1 MREHARQN
9 RFYIT
14 AGVVLLLLLGMAWIA
29 FASDSYATERDVEW
43 GQYQNSPT
51 NNGVI
56 GEIETPAT
64 YNETALK
71 WSRKMVS
78 GYTTSFTP
86 PLIIDGYLYTASS
99 THVYR
104 INKNTGEVVKESA
117 ELLLN
122 VGYGLNPITYD
133 ADNDQLYVPILKGR
147 VQCLDAETLQ
157 SKWISEE
164 YRYSQTLSPISYID
178 GCVYTGIWETE
189 TKDGV
194 FFCLDAATGETK
206 WKYVPSEHGESK
218 HGFYWAGCYVDDNY
232 VVVGSDDGADNT
244 FAEAGAYPE
253 SATVYS
259 FDRRT
264 GAVVDKISGIK
275 GDIRSTV
282 VYDGG
287 HIYFVSKGGRL
298 YKTSFGADGKFSNT
312 SYIQLQVKGK
322 SGSDMVDAMMTSPP
336 VIHNGRIYVGAAGAG
351 GQFNADGGHM
361 FAVIR
366 DDGTL
371 SDSSLIYTV
380 PVSGYPQ
387 APPILSTATENTDG
401 KVRLYFTFNAYP
413 GGIYCLEDSASATA
427 SSHSN
432 AQLLFRPEVSMQQYC
447 ISPLC
452 CDREGTFYYKNDS
465 GNLFAVALN
474 KAYLNDISVKYG
486 NTELAWEY
494 PFEPG
499 ILNYS
504 LQAPN
509 DAAAVDVRLDV
520 PEGMAAKVNGEDY
533 TGSKISVAVGE
544 DAAAIPVT
552 VSKTVGEKTYTR
564 TYTLST
570 AALSNNANLAGLLI
584 SASNTAPAQIAD
596 SGDWISASKGIGYD
610 PVFDPGIEDYVG
622 RICEVDTGKAFLR
635 LWLETADQEAT
646 VKVIPVQ
653 NVGNS
658 QSRLNE
664 DGTIKK
670 ASNSSYYPV
679 YWVKGETSAEV
690 DVAVTSPSGKVA
702 KTYHVTLQR
711 SEEFIG
717 TGEQPLRLS
726 PSSVTLFTSGQDRS
740 TSVTASYEG
749 TDVTGDCTFESSD
762 PQVATVDPYGRIT
775 AVSRGEAEIW
785 VWYAQASRRARV
797 HVEVTEPTLNPPL
810 ASLRQGTYAEPIQVA
825 LLATGSGAQ
834 VRYVMGDA
842 EEDLPAPSS
851 TGGTL
856 YGQPIS
862 IGEEGQV
869 VSVKIRAI
877 ACGSG
882 YAKSFPEDFI
892 YTVDL
897 TGAVEPQPGVS
908 LAPDSV
914 YIAPEDQ
921 AAFSAL
927 PNGTRYDAVTKMLS
941 SVQAHLKM
949 NEAYTEA
956 TGEAEITTGIVWETE
971 GSYAYDPADQKE
983 QQFLIR
989 GEAVLP
995 ESIDTRGKNLDVLL
1009 PVTIS
1014 AVKQPEPPAP
1024 PAPLA
1029 PSVPA
1034 IPDKVTGLSATVSAS
1049 AKAVT
1054 VKYKS
1059 AARASSYRIAFRKA
1073 SGAWKYQVA
1082 QGTSAKIKG
1091 LAAKG
1096 NYEVKVCAVNA
1107 GGQGAYSAS
1116 CFCMISKTTLKLSG
1130 KKKSIAVT
1138 VKKVKPATGYRLR
1151 YSLKKNLS
1159 SAKTVKTK
1167 KTKYTIKKLKAKKLY
1182 YVQATPYKV
1191 IKGKTYWG
1199 QPVVKKV
1206 KAK

>member
-43 GQYQNSPT
+43 GQYQNSRT

-104 INKNTGEVVKESA
+104 INKNTGEVVKESE
-117 ELLLN
+117 ELKLN

-133 ADNDQLYVPILKGR
+133 ADNDQLYVPILRGR

-164 YRYSQTLSPISYID
+164 YQHSQTLSPISYID
-178 GCVYTGIWETE
+178 GCVYTGIWKTE
-189 TKDGV
+189 TTDGV

-206 WKYVPSEHGESK
+206 WKYVPSEHDESK

-232 VVVGSDDGADNT
+232 VVVGSDDGADNS

-264 GAVVDKISGIK
+264 GAVIDKITGVK

-282 VYDGG
+282 VYDSG

-312 SYIQLQVKGK
+312 SHIQLQVRGK
-322 SGSDMVDAMMTSPP
+322 SGGDMVDAMMTSPP

-427 SSHSN
+427 SSHAN
-432 AQLLFRPEVSMQQYC
+432 ARLLFRPEVSMQQYC

-474 KAYLNDISVKYG
+474 KAYLNNISVKYG

-520 PEGMAAKVNGEDY
+520 PEGMTAKVNGEDY
-533 TGSKISVAVGE
+533 TGSKISVPVGE

-564 TYTLST
+564 TYNLST
-570 AALSNNANLAGLLI
+570 AALSNNANLAGLFI
-584 SASNTAPAQIAD
+584 SATNTAQQIVD
-596 SGDWISASKGIGYD
+596 GGEWISANNGVGYD

-622 RICEVDTGKAFLR
+622 RICTDEKGKSFLR
-635 LWLETADQEAT
+635 LWLETADPEAT

-670 ASNSSYYPV
+670 ATNNPYYPV

-690 DVAVTSPSGKVA
+690 DVAVTSPSGKVT

-711 SEEFIG
+711 SEEYIE

-762 PQVATVDPYGRIT
+762 PQVAAVDPYGRIT
-775 AVSRGEAEIW
+775 AVSRGDAEIW

-797 HVEVTEPTLNPPL
+797 HVEVAEPTLNPPL
-810 ASLRQGTYAEPIQVA
+810 ASLRPGTYTEPIQVA

-834 VRYVMGDA
+834 VRYMMGDA

-856 YGQPIS
+856 YEQPIS

-882 YAKSFPEDFI
+882 YAKSFPEDYI

-897 TGAVEPQPGVS
+897 TGAVEQQPGVS
-908 LAPDSV
+908 LAPDSI
-914 YIAPEDQ
+914 YIADTDM
-921 AAFSAL
+921 ASFKSL
-927 PNGTRYDAVTKMLS
+927 PNGTSFETLTEMLLPL
-941 SVQAHLKM
+941 QAHVKM
-949 NEAYTEA
+949 NEAYTEES
-956 TGEAEITTGIVWETE
+956 GEAGITEINADIIWDNENG
-971 GSYAYDPADQKE
+971 YDYDPSDQKK
-983 QQFLIR
+983 QQFMVC
-989 GEAVLP
+989 GQVALP
-995 ESIDTRGKNLDVLL
+995 AGIDDMGKSMSVLL
-1009 PVTIS
+1009 PVTIK
-1014 AVKQPEPPAP
+1014 AKEQPAP
-1024 PAPLA
+1024 DPPKPAK
-1029 PSVPA
+1029 PA
-1034 IPDKVTGLSATVSAS
+1034 KVTGLSATVSVS
-1049 AKAVT
+1049 AKSIT

-1059 AARASSYRIAFRKA
+1059 AARAASYKVAYRKA
-1073 SGAWKYQVA
+1073 GGSWKYL
-1082 QGTSAKIKG
+1082 TSKSTSRKIAG
-1091 LAAKG
+1091 LAA
-1096 NYEVKVCAVNA
+1096 NSSYEVKVCAVNT
-1107 GGQGAYSAS
+1107 GGQGTYSAS
-1116 CFCMISKTTLKLSG
+1116 SYCMVSKAAPKLKG
-1130 KKKSIAVT
+1130 KKKSIIVT
-1138 VKKVKPATGYRLR
+1138 VKKIKAATGYRIK

-1159 SAKTVKTK
+1159 SSKTVKTK
-1167 KTKYTIKKLKAKKLY
+1167 KITYTIKKLKKKKLY
-1182 YVQATPYKV
+1182 YVQVTPYKV
-1191 IKGKTYWG
+1191 VSGKTYWG

-1206 KAK
+1206 KTK

>member
-29 FASDSYATERDVEW
+29 YASDSYATERDVEW

-51 NNGVI
+51 NNGDI

-104 INKNTGEVVKESA
+104 INKGTGEVVKESE
-117 ELLLN
+117 ELKLN
-122 VGYGLNPITYD
+122 VGYGMNPITYD

-264 GAVVDKISGIK
+264 GAVIDRITGVK

-312 SYIQLQVKGK
+312 SFIQLQVKGK

-474 KAYLNDISVKYG
+474 KAYLNNISVKYG
-486 NTELAWEY
+486 NTELVWEY

-509 DAAAVDVRLDV
+509 DAATVDVRLDV

-533 TGSKISVAVGE
+533 TGSKISVPVGE

-596 SGDWISASKGIGYD
+596 SGDWISANKGIGYD
-610 PVFDPGIEDYVG
+610 PTFDPGIEDYVG
-622 RICEVDTGKAFLR
+622 RICEVDAGKAFLR

-690 DVAVTSPSGKVA
+690 DVAVTSPSGKVT

-711 SEEFIG
+711 SEEFIE

-775 AVSRGEAEIW
+775 AVSRGDAEIW

-797 HVEVTEPTLNPPL
+797 HVEVAEPTLNPPL
-810 ASLRQGTYAEPIQVA
+810 ASLRPGTYTEPIQVA

-834 VRYVMGDA
+834 VRYAMGDA

-856 YGQPIS
+856 YEQPIS

-897 TGAVEPQPGVS
+897 TGAVEQQPGVS
-908 LAPDSV
+908 LAPDSI
-914 YIAPEDQ
+914 YIADTDLASFQ
-921 AAFSAL
+921 SL
-927 PNGTRYDAVTKMLS
+927 PNGTSFETLTEMLLPL
-941 SVQAHLKM
+941 QAHVKM
-949 NEAYTEA
+949 NEAYTEES
-956 TGEAEITTGIVWETE
+956 GEAGITEINADIIWDNENG
-971 GSYAYDPADQKE
+971 YDYDPSDQKQ
-983 QQFLIR
+983 QQFVVC
-989 GEAVLP
+989 GQVALP
-995 ESIDTRGKNLDVLL
+995 DGIDDRGKSLNVLL
-1009 PVTIS
+1009 PVTIK
-1014 AVKQPEPPAP
+1014 AKEQPAP
-1024 PAPLA
+1024 DPPKPAK
-1029 PSVPA
+1029 PA
-1034 IPDKVTGLSATVSAS
+1034 KVTGLSATVSVS
-1049 AKAVT
+1049 AKSIT

-1059 AARASSYRIAFRKA
+1059 AARAASYMVAYRKA
-1073 SGAWKYQVA
+1073 GGAWKYL
-1082 QGTSAKIKG
+1082 TSKSTSSKITG
-1091 LAAKG
+1091 LAA
-1096 NYEVKVCAVNA
+1096 NSSYEVKVCAVNT
-1107 GGQGAYSAS
+1107 GGQGTYSAS
-1116 CFCMISKTTLKLSG
+1116 SFCMVSKAAPKLKG
-1130 KKKSIAVT
+1130 KKKSIIVT
-1138 VKKVKPATGYRLR
+1138 VKKIKAATGYRIK

-1159 SAKTVKTK
+1159 ASKTVKTK
-1167 KTKYTIKKLKAKKLY
+1167 KTTYTIKKLKKKKLY
-1182 YVQATPYKV
+1182 YVQVTPYKV
-1191 IKGKTYWG
+1191 VSGKTYWG

-1206 KAK
+1206 KTK

>member
-99 THVYR
+99 THMYR
-104 INKNTGEVVKESA
+104 INKNTGEVVKESE
-117 ELLLN
+117 ELKLN
-122 VGYGLNPITYD
+122 VGYGMNPITYD

-157 SKWISEE
+157 SKWTSEE
-164 YRYSQTLSPISYID
+164 YRYSQTLSPISCID

-264 GAVVDKISGIK
+264 GAVVDKITGIK

-298 YKTSFGADGKFSNT
+298 YKTSFDADGKFSNT

-322 SGSDMVDAMMTSPP
+322 SGGNMVDAMMTSSP

-509 DAAAVDVRLDV
+509 DAATVDVRLDV

-533 TGSKISVAVGE
+533 TGSKISVPVGE
-544 DAAAIPVT
+544 DEAAIPVT

-596 SGDWISASKGIGYD
+596 SGDWISANKGIGYD
-610 PVFDPGIEDYVG
+610 PTFDPGIEDYVG
-622 RICEVDTGKAFLR
+622 RICEVDAGKAFLR
-635 LWLETADQEAT
+635 LWLETADPEAAIR
-646 VKVIPVQ
+646 VIPVD
-653 NVGNS
+653 NVGNT

-664 DGTIKK
+664 DGTIKR

-679 YWVKGETSAEV
+679 YWVKGGTTAEV
-690 DVAVTSPSGKVA
+690 DVEVTSPSGKVTR
-702 KTYHVTLQR
+702 TYHVTLQR
-711 SEEFIG
+711 SEKYIE
-717 TGEQPLRLS
+717 TGDTPLRLS
-726 PSSVTLFTSGQDRS
+726 PSSVTLYTSGQGR
-740 TSVTASYEG
+740 TAAVSASFG
-749 TDVTGDCTFESSD
+749 GVDVTEGCTFESSD
-762 PQVATVDPYGRIT
+762 PQVAAVDSYGVIT
-775 AVSRGEAEIW
+775 AASRGEAEIW
-785 VWYAQASRRARV
+785 VTYPQENRRARV
-797 HVEVTEPTLNPPL
+797 HVEVTNPTLRPPV
-810 ASLRQGTYAEPIQVA
+810 ASLAPGTYTEPIRVA
-825 LLATGSGAQ
+825 LQALGSGAQ
-834 VRYVMGDA
+834 VRYVTGTED
-842 EEDLPAPSS
+842 EDLPAPSS

-856 YGQPIS
+856 YEQPIS

-897 TGAVEPQPGVS
+897 TGAVEQQPGVS
-908 LAPDSV
+908 LAPDSI
-914 YIAPEDQ
+914 YIADTDLASFQ
-921 AAFSAL
+921 SL
-927 PNGTRYDAVTKMLS
+927 PNGTSFEALTEMLLPL
-941 SVQAHLKM
+941 QAHVKM
-949 NEAYTEA
+949 NEAYTEES
-956 TGEAEITTGIVWETE
+956 GEAGITEINADIIWDNENG
-971 GSYAYDPADQKE
+971 YDYDPSDQKK
-983 QQFLIR
+983 QQFMVC
-989 GEAVLP
+989 GQVALP
-995 ESIDTRGKNLDVLL
+995 DGIDDRGKSLNVLL
-1009 PVTIS
+1009 PVTIK
-1014 AVKQPEPPAP
+1014 AKEQPAP
-1024 PAPLA
+1024 DPPKPAK
-1029 PSVPA
+1029 PA
-1034 IPDKVTGLSATVSAS
+1034 KVTGLSATVSVS
-1049 AKAVT
+1049 AKSIT

-1059 AARASSYRIAFRKA
+1059 AARAASYMVAYRKA
-1073 SGAWKYQVA
+1073 GGAWKYL
-1082 QGTSAKIKG
+1082 TSKSTSSKITG
-1091 LAAKG
+1091 LAA
-1096 NYEVKVCAVNA
+1096 NSSYEVKVCAVNT
-1107 GGQGAYSAS
+1107 GGQGTYSAS
-1116 CFCMISKTTLKLSG
+1116 SYCMVSKAAPKLKG
-1130 KKKSIAVT
+1130 KKKSIIVT
-1138 VKKVKPATGYRLR
+1138 VKKIKAATGYRIK

-1159 SAKTVKTK
+1159 SSKTVKTK
-1167 KTKYTIKKLKAKKLY
+1167 KITYTIKKLKKKKLY
-1182 YVQATPYKV
+1182 YVQVTPYKV
-1191 IKGKTYWG
+1191 VSGKTYWG

-1206 KAK
+1206 KTK